1 MKDFTMVIPT
11 YWKQAGAS
19 AEKVVFDHPTP
30 LDETGT
36 LGRLLDSLEIFDR
49 VQGKIVI
56 IAVANHPAIAGEVE
70 DKIRRI
76 IAPYSRSFDIC
87 ILGEG
92 TLEKVRRM
100 LSAKGVSAKALSMIN
115 LDNYAGVRNICSLA
129 GVLTGSRYTI
139 FIDDDEVFCDRK
151 FLEKI
156 DENMERPYNGDTV
169 KALAGYY
176 LQPDTYRLD
185 ERAVPSWRKPHWNN
199 TAVMNEAFDLF
210 IGRGERLK
218 AVPFVFGGNMTL
230 CVDVLKRVPF
240 DPRITRG
247 EDMDYLIN
255 ARFQGIGWW
264 LDKEATIVHL
274 PPGKK
279 HGAHSAPSYSRLEQ
293 DVRRFIYETGKIEAA
308 KREPGFYWFD
318 PAELDPYPGAFLHG
332 DVATHALDA
341 LSQSWPPDE
350 LCLFPSPSNLVADA
364 VCYARESAPRYFA
377 FAREWPR
384 LMAALA
390 DDRILQDHFRRK
402 LGC

>member
-247 EDMDYLIN
+247 EDIDFLLNLRINGITFYLDRELAI
-255 ARFQGIGWW
+255 
-264 LDKEATIVHL
+264 KHL
-274 PPGKK
+274 PPGSAQPAWIKVREDGLRFLYERKK
-279 HGAHSAPSYSRLEQ
+279 LLDHPQQL
-293 DVRRFIYETGKIEAA
+293 TL
-308 KREPGFYWFD
+308 
-318 PAELDPYPGAFLHG
+318 AELQPYPGLFLGDDLEERIIKTCELLKEEYESRQDEEGVRNCREIIAMVKENPFAAFDTRSWLAEITAGWQEITARAHG
-332 DVATHALDA
+332 
-341 LSQSWPPDE
+341 
-350 LCLFPSPSNLVADA
+350 
-364 VCYARESAPRYFA
+364 
-377 FAREWPR
+377 
-384 LMAALA
+384 
-390 DDRILQDHFRRK
+390 
-402 LGC
+402 LGIPE